1 MILVYIYVILYIELL
16 IWMVI
21 STGDTSLQSPWRPLT
36 GTLTGTKRPA
46 ETALE
51 SDQETEVMDLRIDGI
66 DGIHRS
72 LSIQYIY
79 IYMY

>member
-1 MILVYIYVILYIELL
+1 
-16 IWMVI
+16 MVI

-79 IYMY
+79 ICINMLIYIYIYIYT